1 MIGEPVALTIRR
13 NFERPAAQLLRAYR
27 GAPTGFVTD
36 SHNGQGCL
44 DYRIKPIDP
53 SMTVCGPALTCYC
66 SPTDNL
72 AAMAALDFAKK
83 GDVIVIAARNDQT
96 AAVIGDRWAMWAKKV
111 GVAGI
116 VCDGL
121 VRDIVGLLEVGI
133 PVFARGLAPNSG
145 FKHGPGEINTRVSC
159 GGIAVDPGD
168 IVVGDRDGVVVVPRA
183 DAGTVA
189 ARLAEVRK
197 KEVALDAAVRR
208 ASSMQ
213 FWNEAETRARGGV
226 RYLD

>member
-36 SHNGQGCL
+36 SHNGQGCM

-121 VRDIVGLLEVGI
+121 VRDIVGLLQVGI

>member
-13 NFERPAAQLLRAYR
+13 KFERPAARLLRAFR

-36 SHNGQGCL
+36 AHNGQGCL
-44 DYRIKPIDP
+44 DYRIKPIDQT
-53 SMTVCGPALTCYC
+53 MTVCGPALTCYC

-83 GDVIVIAARNDQT
+83 GDVIVIAAKNDLT

-121 VRDIVGLLEVGI
+121 VRDVVGLLEVGI

-159 GGIAVDPGD
+159 GGVAVDPGD

-183 DAGTVA
+183 DAKAVA
-189 ARLAEVRK
+189 ARLAQVRK

-208 ASSMQ
+208 ATSMQ
-213 FWNEAETRARGGV
+213 FWNEAETRTRGGV

>member
-13 NFERPAAQLLRAYR
+13 NFQRPAAKLLRAYR

-36 SHNGQGCL
+36 AHNGQGCL

-53 SMTVCGPALTCYC
+53 TMTVCGPALTCYC

-83 GDVIVIAARNDQT
+83 GDVIVIAARNDET
-96 AAVIGDRWAMWAKKV
+96 AAVIGDRWATWAKKV

-121 VRDIVGLLEVGI
+121 VRDLVGLLEVGI

-183 DAGTVA
+183 DAETLA

-197 KEVALDAAVRR
+197 KEVALDAAVRS

>member
-13 NFERPAAQLLRAYR
+13 NFVRPASQLLRAYR

-121 VRDIVGLLEVGI
+121 VRDIVGLLQVGI

-145 FKHGPGEINTRVSC
+145 FKHGPGEINTRISC

>member
-13 NFERPAAQLLRAYR
+13 RFERPAAKLLRAFR
-27 GAPTGFVTD
+27 DAPTGFVTD
-36 SHNGQGCL
+36 AHNGQGCL
-44 DYRIKPIDP
+44 DHRIKPIAP
-53 SMTVCGPALTCYC
+53 TMTLCGPALTCFC

-83 GDVIVIAARNDQT
+83 GDVIVIAAKNDET
-96 AAVIGDRWAMWAKKV
+96 AAVIGDRWALWAKKV
-111 GVAGI
+111 GVAGV

-121 VRDIVGLLEVGI
+121 VRDVIGLLDVGI
-133 PVFARGLAPNSG
+133 PVFARGLSPNSG

-168 IVVGDRDGVVVVPRA
+168 IVVGDRDGVVVVPRG
-183 DAGTVA
+183 DAEHVA

-208 ASSMQ
+208 ATSMQ
-213 FWNEAETRARGGV
+213 FWNEAETRTRGGV

>member
-13 NFERPAAQLLRAYR
+13 RFERPAAKLLRAFR

-36 SHNGQGCL
+36 AHNGQGCL
-44 DYRIKPIDP
+44 DYRIKPIAP
-53 SMTVCGPALTCYC
+53 KMTLCGPALTCYC

-83 GDVIVIAARNDQT
+83 GDVIVIATKNDET
-96 AAVIGDRWAMWAKKV
+96 AAVIGDRWALWAKKV

-121 VRDIVGLLEVGI
+121 VRDVIGLLDVAI
-133 PVFARGLAPNSG
+133 PVFARGLSPNSG

-168 IVVGDRDGVVVVPRA
+168 IVVGDRDGVVVVPRGEA
-183 DAGTVA
+183 DHVA

-208 ASSMQ
+208 ANSMQ

>member
-36 SHNGQGCL
+36 AHNGQGCL

-121 VRDIVGLLEVGI
+121 VRDIVGLLQVGI

>member
-13 NFERPAAQLLRAYR
+13 DFQRPAAKLLRAYR

-36 SHNGQGCL
+36 AHNGQGCL

-83 GDVIVIAARNDQT
+83 GDVIVIAARNDET
-96 AAVIGDRWAMWAKKV
+96 AAVIGDRWAAWAKKI

-121 VRDIVGLLEVGI
+121 VRDLVGLLEVGI

-168 IVVGDRDGVVVVPRA
+168 IVVGDRDGVVAVPRA
-183 DAGTVA
+183 DADTVA

>member
-13 NFERPAAQLLRAYR
+13 NFERPAAALLRAFR

-36 SHNGQGCL
+36 AHNGQGCL
-44 DYRIKPIDP
+44 DYRIKPIDQK
-53 SMTVCGPALTCYC
+53 MTVCGPALTCYC

-83 GDVIVIAARNDQT
+83 GDVIVIAAKNDET

-121 VRDIVGLLEVGI
+121 VRDVIGLLEVGI
-133 PVFARGLAPNSG
+133 PVFARGLSPNSG

-183 DAGTVA
+183 DAEHVA
-189 ARLAEVRK
+189 ARLAEVRA

-208 ASSMQ
+208 AKSMQ
-213 FWNEAETRARGGV
+213 FWSEADTRARGGV

>member
-13 NFERPAAQLLRAYR
+13 NFERPAVRLQRAFR
-27 GAPTGFVTD
+27 GAPTGFITD
-36 SHNGQGCL
+36 ARNGQGCL
-44 DYRIKPIDP
+44 DHHIKPIDP

-72 AAMAALDFAKK
+72 AAMAALDFARK
-83 GDVIVIAARNDQT
+83 GDVIVIAAKSDLT
-96 AAVIGDRWAMWAKKV
+96 AAVIGDRWAMWAKKI

-121 VRDIVGLLEVGI
+121 VRDLVGLLEVGI

-145 FKHGPGEINTRVSC
+145 FKHGPGEINTRVTC
-159 GGIAVDPGD
+159 GGIALDPGD
-168 IVVGDRDGVVVVPRA
+168 LVIGDRDGVVVVPRA

-189 ARLAEVRK
+189 ARLALVRK
-197 KEVALDAAVRR
+197 REVALDAAVRR
-208 ASSMQ
+208 ATSMQ

>member
-13 NFERPAAQLLRAYR
+13 NFERPAAKLLRAFR

-36 SHNGQGCL
+36 AHNGQGCL
-44 DYRIKPIDP
+44 DYRIKPIDQK
-53 SMTVCGPALTCYC
+53 MTLCGPALTCYC

-83 GDVIVIAARNDQT
+83 GDVIVIAAKNDET

-121 VRDIVGLLEVGI
+121 VRDVIGLLKVGI
-133 PVFARGLAPNSG
+133 PVFARGFAPNSG

-159 GGIAVDPGD
+159 GGIAVNPGD
-168 IVVGDRDGVVVVPRA
+168 IVVGDRDGVVVVPRT
-183 DAGTVA
+183 DAELVA
-189 ARLAEVRK
+189 ARLVKVGK
-197 KEVALDAAVRR
+197 KESALDAAVRR
-208 ASSMQ
+208 ATSMQ
-213 FWNEAETRARGGV
+213 FWNEPETRARGGV

>member
-121 VRDIVGLLEVGI
+121 VRDIVGLLQVGI

>member
-27 GAPTGFVTD
+27 ATPTGFVTD
-36 SHNGQGCL
+36 AYNGQGCL
-44 DYRIKPIDP
+44 DYRIKPIDA
-53 SMTVCGPALTCYC
+53 SMTVCGPALTCFC

-83 GDVIVIAARNDQT
+83 GDVIVIAARNDET
-96 AAVIGDRWAMWAKKV
+96 AAVIGDRWATWAKKV

-121 VRDIVGLLEVGI
+121 VRDLVGLLEADI

-183 DAGTVA
+183 DAKAVA

-197 KEVALDAAVRR
+197 KEIALDAAVRR

>member
-13 NFERPAAQLLRAYR
+13 NFVRPAAQLLRAYR

>member
-53 SMTVCGPALTCYC
+53 SMTICGPALTCYC

-121 VRDIVGLLEVGI
+121 VRDIVGLLQVGI

>member
-13 NFERPAAQLLRAYR
+13 HFERPPARLLRAFR

-36 SHNGQGCL
+36 AFNGQGCL
-44 DYRIKPIDP
+44 DYRIKPIAP
-53 SMTVCGPALTCYC
+53 TMTLCGPALTCYC

-83 GDVIVIAARNDQT
+83 GDVIVIAAKNDET
-96 AAVIGDRWAMWAKKV
+96 AAVIGDRWALWAKKV

-121 VRDIVGLLEVGI
+121 VRDVIGLLDVDI
-133 PVFARGLAPNSG
+133 PVFARGLSPNSG

-168 IVVGDRDGVVVVPRA
+168 IVVGDGDGVVVVPRGEA
-183 DAGTVA
+183 EHVA

-197 KEVALDAAVRR
+197 KEAALDAAVRR
-208 ASSMQ
+208 AISMQ
-213 FWNEAETRARGGV
+213 FWNEAETQARGGV

>member
-13 NFERPAAQLLRAYR
+13 NFERPAARVLRAFR
-27 GAPTGFVTD
+27 GTPTGFVTD
-36 SHNGQGCL
+36 AQNGQGFL
-44 DYRIKPIDP
+44 DYRIKPIDQA
-53 SMTVCGPALTCYC
+53 MTVCGPALTCYC
-66 SPTDNL
+66 SPTDTL
-72 AAMAALDFAKK
+72 AAMAALDFATK
-83 GDVIVIAARNDQT
+83 GDVIVIAAKNDET

-121 VRDIVGLLEVGI
+121 VRDLVGLLEVGI
-133 PVFARGLAPNSG
+133 PVFARGVAPNSG
-145 FKHGPGEINTRVSC
+145 FKRGPGEINTRVAC

-168 IVVGDRDGVVVVPRA
+168 LVVGDRDGVVVVPRA
-183 DAGTVA
+183 GAEDVA
-189 ARLAEVRK
+189 ARLSEVRK

-208 ASSMQ
+208 ATSIQ
-213 FWNEAETRARGGV
+213 FWSETETRARGGV